1 MAFIYPGGDEQETV
15 NLGLATWGM
24 DEVLANNMIILDA
37 AVGGGGT
44 VTSFSAGNIDA
55 IATTSVAT
63 PTTTP
68 ALTFALTTQAAN
80 TVWAG
85 PASGVAATPTF
96 RALVSAD
103 LPAGTGT
110 VTSVTGTANQI
121 VATGSTAVVLSIA
134 NPFTFPGPASMGSNY
149 ISETRVVSAGGT
161 TTAGLLVKTQPT
173 GNVQTAALG
182 DVGTIGIA
190 VTSQTAGQNVEVA
203 RIGLISAVADNTIT
217 IGDVLGVGTVTAGRV
232 SDLGQTS
239 SLGVSNQLQIVGKA
253 ITAAVAGGTFTMQ
266 VYGPGFYGELIPSGQ
281 VLWSSLGNAAANLT
295 LANAAFTT
303 TFNQTSAVPWLW
315 ANTTIASAI
324 TTNAS
329 PLLELAANY
338 WTGAASAQDLW
349 SISSALAA
357 GTNGAS
363 NLTIAHTGSTSNA
376 GVVVPA
382 GAIGTPGLYVGTVS
396 NDAGIWTSASQI
408 NIQGPVSAAGVIGLF
423 GQGTQNAKL
432 ALNGS
437 NFSLITTIV
446 NDGAGLVGDVTTS
459 AVPAVMLQNAGS
471 FTGTTGLQSVVAVV
485 GTWAPTSGTGTFSG
499 ITKTLTINNTGS
511 SGSYTGM
518 SISAVETALNG
529 TTANKLVT
537 LKAGVAGT
545 AIKFEINNSGI
556 VDVYNGV
563 TLTGSG
569 IATEVGIVT
578 AGLAS
583 AAIGAA
589 NLLAAPSAATLYRV
603 SAYLKIT
610 VATTTPVAGPITL
623 TYADKDG
630 VAQSV
635 VMSLHNAAGAVATT
649 TGSTTTTPVN
659 GDAYLYTNSG
669 TAIQYAIGFSGTGT
683 YEYILKCEVM

>member
-669 TAIQYAIGFSGTGT
+669 TAIQYAIDFSGTGT

>member
-1 MAFIYPGGDEQETV
+1 MAFIYPGGDEQETI

-408 NIQGPVSAAGVIGLF
+408 NIQGPVSAAGGIGLF
-423 GQGTQNAKL
+423 GQGTQKEKL
-432 ALNGS
+432 ALTGS
-437 NFSLITTIV
+437 KFSLITTIV